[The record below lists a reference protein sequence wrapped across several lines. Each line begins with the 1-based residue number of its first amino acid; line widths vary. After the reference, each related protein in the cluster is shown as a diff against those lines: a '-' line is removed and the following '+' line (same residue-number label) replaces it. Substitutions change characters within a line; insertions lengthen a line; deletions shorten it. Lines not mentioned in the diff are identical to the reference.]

1 MFLKLLMSFK
11 INLNPLQIYL
21 YKRPQTIYYALF
33 LFAKRSE
40 ESTCTFMQMKSF
52 KEIFPKILLW
62 RGGGGL
68 KVKKNQYRPLTEH
81 FIYIYIKFIYLK
93 LNFDIPL
100 T

>member
-1 MFLKLLMSFK
+1 MGSEMCIRDSHIL
-11 INLNPLQIYL
+11 
-21 YKRPQTIYYALF
+21 RPF

-40 ESTCTFMQMKSF
+40 KSTCTFMQMKSF
-52 KEIFPKILLW
+52 KQIFPKILLW

-68 KVKKNQYRPLTEH
+68 KVKKKSISTFDGTFFWN
-81 FIYIYIKFIYLK
+81 IKFVYLK